1 VGKRKWEGG
10 RGGIYFQKVYGILV
24 DKARDKELV
33 LDSFART
40 CEIIIMRPRGFVVTH
55 Y

>member
-1 VGKRKWEGG
+1 MGG
-10 RGGIYFQKVYGILV
+10 GNLLLKVYGILV

-40 CEIIIMRPRGFVVTH
+40 CEIIIMRRRGFVVTH